1 MITSQFILVSSDKI
15 SLAISS
21 KFLFSKH
28 DPPFDWVFSNLT
40 NSFCSKFLTEVL
52 YILTSLWLLPPPNVC
67 QNQLFCFF
75 TVFFYFLGDLK
86 TCLTQFSRVLDKHSC
101 VDQHLRKKLKYV
113 AFCLIIHHFLHQN
126 LAKIEKSRVGW
137 VFEVCS
143 TQTQFKI
150 YNTKVFSSDF
160 ATTWL

>member
-1 MITSQFILVSSDKI
+1 MCHLTKYLWQFPLNFYFQNIDLQMILPLGLSVLHFNKFILFNI
-15 SLAISS
+15 
-21 KFLFSKH
+21 
-28 DPPFDWVFSNLT
+28 FDWSAVYFDQPLSAVH
-40 NSFCSKFLTEVL
+40 SKRMSKSAFL
-52 YILTSLWLLPPPNVC
+52 
-67 QNQLFCFF
+67 LFHS
-75 TVFFYFLGDLK
+75 FFYFLGALK